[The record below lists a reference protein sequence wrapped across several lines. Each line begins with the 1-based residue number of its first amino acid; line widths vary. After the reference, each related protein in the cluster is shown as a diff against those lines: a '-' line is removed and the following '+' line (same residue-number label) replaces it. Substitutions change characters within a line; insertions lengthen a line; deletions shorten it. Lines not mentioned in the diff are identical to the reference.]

1 MPALPPRQRG
11 AERRRLRPIRPHQG
25 RRHLVRLRGAPP
37 LSPLIPSLHWRAEAA
52 GQRQDGG
59 SSHWES
65 SDLLRWK
72 EVRPGWFSGLTGAI
86 TRTPAGFFAIYVDGG
101 MVRKTAHGQNLSDW
115 SAAVPI
121 NHTGVAGGMDPAQAF
136 LLEGSWRLPVLSG
149 DGRLSLMRATDD
161 TLASWDSAAIVLN
174 ESEFSGHGLVTAL
187 PSDAD
192 CCCQQPQFPA
202 TSTPAR
208 RCGTRSRAGPSAAR
222 TSSARISS
230 RSGSAASCWRA

>member
-1 MPALPPRQRG
+1 MVTQPRSTLTSALLAALTLCCRAAAGSASPSGSGVRAVPSAGSSWCPRY
-11 AERRRLRPIRPHQG
+11 
-25 RRHLVRLRGAPP
+25 HLVNAG
-37 LSPLIPSLHWRAEAA
+37 PSGDVYDPSGPIKVGDTWYVFA
-52 GQRQDGG
+52 DGG

-101 MVRKTAHGQNLSDW
+101 MVRKTAHGSNLSDW

-121 NHTGVAGGMDPAQAF
+121 NHSGVAGGMDPAQAF

-161 TLASWDSAAIVLN
+161 RLGSWDSAAVVLN
-174 ESEFSGHGLVTAL
+174 ESEFSHRLVTAL

-192 CCCQQPQFPA
+192 HGNAAASRP
-202 TSTPAR
+202 SGGIR
-208 RCGTRSRAGPSAAR
+208 RSRGR
-222 TSSARISS
+222 T
-230 RSGSAASCWRA
+230 